1 MIVTNAGIV
10 IRTPLEQIRMI
21 GRNTQGVK
29 IMNLEAR
36 QKVASMAI
44 IPHVEE
50 LEEGEEL
57 EEVAEDVVSDGETV
71 VVNTNDEGSEE

>member
-1 MIVTNAGIV
+1 MVVTNAGIV

-44 IPHVEE
+44 IPHEE
-50 LEEGEEL
+50 ESLEEE
-57 EEVAEDVVSDGETV
+57 EEVVDPL
-71 VVNTNDEGSEE
+71 DEGAEVVASESENSEE